1 MYPRWIIVTSMLMIV
16 GLLACRS
23 RGSGVSI
30 NEPAEKI
37 VYQGDSLAFHFS
49 LIPKGSFLMGSPIEE
64 KDRGG
69 DEGPVHRVKISQSFY
84 LGKFEVTQ
92 AQWEAVM
99 GYNPAIFQQ
108 QSTHLQH
115 PVESVSWSA
124 CQAFIDK
131 LNAKGIGYFRLPTEA
146 EWEYACRA
154 GTSTRYYWGEDEKG
168 SEANDYGW
176 INSRSFAM
184 THPVGQKKPNAWGLY
199 DMNGNVW
206 EWCQDWYG
214 PYSADQQRDP
224 QGPMTGKSKVFRG
237 GSWFDFAP
245 TQRSANRHRHGLE
258 KAYTAI
264 GLRLVWSEKSYY

>member
-1 MYPRWIIVTSMLMIV
+1 MRPSWVLAV
-16 GLLACRS
+16 GIFCVGGLFSCSSSRSVNKENQLADK
-23 RGSGVSI
+23 V
-30 NEPAEKI
+30 
-37 VYQGDSLAFHFS
+37 VHLGDTLAFHFR
-49 LIPKGSFLMGSPIEE
+49 LIPKGTFTMGSPEQEI
-64 KDRGG
+64 DRDA
-69 DEGPVHRVKISQSFY
+69 DEGPIHQVRISRDFY

-92 AQWEAVM
+92 AQWKAVM

-124 CQAFIDK
+124 CQTFIEK
-131 LNAKGIGYFRLPTEA
+131 LNQLGIGHFRLPTEA

-154 GTSTRYYWGEDEKG
+154 GTQSRYYWGEGKQEK
-168 SEANDYGW
+168 EANEYGW

-214 PYSADQQRDP
+214 PYASSKQRDP
-224 QGPMTGKSKVFRG
+224 QGPDTGKNKVFRG

-264 GLRLVWSEKSYY
+264 GLRLVWSEKQ